1 MKVFTPPQIP
11 TPKKHRFDGKNIF
24 LSGTI
29 DMGTP
34 DVLDWQA
41 EAIKLLEEKYKNW
54 TEEVTVLNPRRED
67 WDPAWGTQFEQPEAF
82 QQMTWELDQMEASDI
97 IIMNILPN
105 SKSPITLLELG
116 LFAKSGK
123 LRVICPK
130 EFYRSGNVHMICY
143 RNNIPLYDTL
153 EECIKSI

>member
-1 MKVFTPPQIP
+1 MKVFTPPHMP
-11 TPKKHRFDGKNIF
+11 DAYELFDGKRIF
-24 LSGTI
+24 LAGTI
-29 DMGTP
+29 DMGASQ
-34 DVLDWQA
+34 LWQDA
-41 EAIKLLEEKYKNW
+41 AIELFKSKFHNSS
-54 TEEVTVLNPRRED
+54 EEVTVYNPRRAD
-67 WDPAWGTQFEQPEAF
+67 WDSSWGTTFDDPQLF
-82 QQMTWELDQMEASDI
+82 QQITWELDQMEKSTH
-97 IIMNILPN
+97 IIMNFLPN